1 MKALWAWPNRE
12 QIIRRSGRLLVA
24 GVALLWLGV
33 FLFSL
38 GLVEYCAEC
47 RDTVSDGSTQR
58 TLVLLPIGL
67 TISLFASGVTV
78 LAAAVL
84 LGAWVWGRPIP
95 RISVLAVAALLVAFV
110 SYVPLPS
117 WAAANGLTMN
127 WPGQSK
133 PRDSRLLFSV
143 GPLTV
148 AADVPGGSYRGGG
161 YASYNIGYSTISGGT
176 RWAWP
181 ILLALPASLV
191 CIPWTLLWWDR
202 QATTR
207 LSENGIESSLGDD
220 VALHHRLLK
229 RIFWSAAAAAAAF
242 VALEVAWYRIY
253 VGDYPLN
260 PEAAVFFR
268 ALAHD
273 FGGGLATLALGA
285 MLAAA
290 TGLFVV
296 QAWRLSM
303 RKMMAIVALC
313 AAVLGVARWFVGD
326 QLVAE
331 NGALV
336 ALATVEPLE
345 YPPGVTQQDIASQF
359 GISPPMTTTDLRLPL
374 VEPFS
379 WLGPGSIALV
389 ALPFVILAIFYHRLS
404 TQRH

>member
-1 MKALWAWPNRE
+1 MKAFWAWPNRE
-12 QIIRRSGRLLVA
+12 QIIRRSGRLLSA
-24 GVALLWLGV
+24 GIALLWLGV
-33 FLFSL
+33 FVFSL
-38 GLVEYCAEC
+38 GLVEFVEYCA
-47 RDTVSDGSTQR
+47 DLVADGSTPR

-78 LAAAVL
+78 SGAAVL

-148 AADVPGGSYRGGG
+148 AADVPGGNYIGGG

-181 ILLALPASLV
+181 IVLALPTSLLCV
-191 CIPWTLLWWDR
+191 PAVILWR
-202 QATTR
+202 SRKGAFVP
-207 LSENGIESSLGDD
+207 SHDD
-220 VALHHRLLK
+220 VESQAGEPASHDASWLK
-229 RIFWSAAAAAAAF
+229 RIFWSAAAAALAF
-242 VALEVAWYRIY
+242 VALEVAWYRVYI
-253 VGDYPLN
+253 GDYPLD
-260 PEAAVFFR
+260 PEAAMFFR
-268 ALAHD
+268 AVARD
-273 FGGGLATLALGA
+273 FGGGLATLALGT

-290 TGLFVV
+290 TGLFVI

-303 RKMMAIVALC
+303 RKMMAIVAIC
-313 AAVLGVARWFVGD
+313 AAVMGLARWFIGD
-326 QLVAE
+326 RLAAD

-345 YPPGVTQQDIASQF
+345 YPPGVTEQDIASQF
-359 GISPPMTTTDLRLPL
+359 GISPPMTTTVLRLPL
-374 VEPFS
+374 VEPLS
-379 WLGPGSIALV
+379 WLGPGSLALV
-389 ALPFVILAIFYHRLS
+389 ALPFLVLAIFHHRMHR
-404 TQRH
+404 Q